1 MDDDRVDQRDRDY
14 VRSGKGRRDEV
25 GRSGIYP
32 ASLVDAPP
40 DAKAIGQE
48 ELGHRSAI
56 EALARAEDVQLAED
70 RDANKKH
77 LV

>member
-1 MDDDRVDQRDRDY
+1 MDDDRVGERDPEY
-14 VRSGKGRRDEV
+14 VRSGKGRKDEI

-32 ASLVDAPP
+32 ASVADAPP

-48 ELGHRSAI
+48 ELGHRSAV

-70 RDANKKH
+70 RDANRKH
-77 LV
+77 QV